1 MDWIHSGEP
10 GLRKKKKA
18 DLGINVKYDKVISF
32 KAFNPGFK
40 TSHVKVRVEEK
51 LRTQEK
57 QIQWYFILEE

>member
-1 MDWIHSGEP
+1 M
-10 GLRKKKKA
+10 
-18 DLGINVKYDKVISF
+18 KYDKVISF